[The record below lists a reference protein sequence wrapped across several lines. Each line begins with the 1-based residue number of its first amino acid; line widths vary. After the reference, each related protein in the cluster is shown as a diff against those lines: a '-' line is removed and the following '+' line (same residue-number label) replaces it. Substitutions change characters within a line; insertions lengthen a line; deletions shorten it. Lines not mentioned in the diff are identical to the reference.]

1 MKYILILLVIQF
13 SYGDMKRQLIISN
26 IFSYGMVQQ
35 RDTTVII
42 RGKSRPNENYLLIL
56 TW

>member
-13 SYGDMKRQLIISN
+13 YYGDMKRQLIISN